1 MFVRLLIFIL
11 SDSDLL
17 ESLDVSCRIRLIVS
31 GFLISSPKMKGV
43 KYGRDRNEA
52 R

>member
-17 ESLDVSCRIRLIVS
+17 EFGCELYDKAYSFR
-31 GFLISSPKMKGV
+31 FPLISSPKMKGV